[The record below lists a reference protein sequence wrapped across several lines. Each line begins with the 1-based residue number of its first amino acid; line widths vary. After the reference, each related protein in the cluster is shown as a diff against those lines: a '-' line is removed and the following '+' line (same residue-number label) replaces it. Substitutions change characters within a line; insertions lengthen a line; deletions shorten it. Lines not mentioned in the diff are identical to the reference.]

1 MSDAAT
7 GGTGAPLDFDGTIT
21 ALEAIVDRCRDVG
34 DRAGYF
40 PALYLAVTRTV
51 RQRATQGRFADAPRM
66 ERFVVSFAQRYLD
79 AHAAF
84 GAGTSC
90 PRSWRVAFTAAG
102 QWRPVILQHLLLG
115 INAHINLD
123 LGVTAADA
131 GGTGPLAAVQA
142 DFDAVNDV
150 LGSLVDGCQGALDE
164 VSPWLDLVDRIG
176 GRHDE
181 SLIRF
186 SLVAARQQAWRVA
199 ERLHG
204 LHGAERVAAIDAV
217 DDAAARV
224 GHAVRHPGLAASA
237 LLLAVRARERAAPR
251 RVIDVLVDAKA
262 TD

>member
-1 MSDAAT
+1 M
-7 GGTGAPLDFDGTIT
+7 
-21 ALEAIVDRCRDVG
+21 
-34 DRAGYF
+34 
-40 PALYLAVTRTV
+40 
-51 RQRATQGRFADAPRM
+51 
-66 ERFVVSFAQRYLD
+66 
-79 AHAAF
+79 
-84 GAGTSC
+84 
-90 PRSWRVAFTAAG
+90 
-102 QWRPVILQHLLLG
+102 ILQHLLLG

-181 SLIRF
+181 AVIRF

-199 ERLHG
+199 EQLHG
-204 LHGAERVAAIDAV
+204 LHGAERLAAIDAV
-217 DDAAARV
+217 DGAAAKV
-224 GHAVRHPGLAASA
+224 GHAVQHPGLAASA

-251 RVIDVLVDAKA
+251 RVIDVLGRGQGDGLSQSRPCGSAMRCRAAGQPRSGQRRVGRRRQPAMPRRRLVGEVPLPAPAGVAPGRRA
-262 TD
+262 TGVAPAPARWRAVQ